1 MMQDFG
7 NGWGF
12 FIDIENRDV
21 KKQKVYICMSKPKPE
36 IKKCKNSFYKLDKA
50 VVRAESYT
58 TVIDVAPK
66 SVILLP
72 TPIGQK
78 KGSIVSFLF
87 GSLFISSVLYAVM
100 YW

>member
-36 IKKCKNSFYKLDKA
+36 IKKCKNSFYKLDKGI
-50 VVRAESYT
+50 RAESYT
-58 TVIDVAPK
+58 TVVEIAPNTI
-66 SVILLP
+66 VLLP
-72 TPIGQK
+72 KPNGKK
-78 KGSIVSFLF
+78 KGSIVSFLC
-87 GSLFISSVLYAVM
+87 GSLFISGVLYAVM
-100 YW
+100 CW